1 MLLYIHV
8 PFCRKKCSY
17 CAFYSLPMEEGRA
30 GADQIN
36 AYAASLVR
44 ELRLWGERLGKVPV
58 ETIFF
63 GGGTPSLLPGGTIG
77 KILDVAR
84 KVFTVA
90 DNAEITAEANPD
102 SALEAGWLFDA
113 RRAGVNRLSLGV
125 QSFDDAD
132 LAILGR
138 PHSVRAA
145 QAAMETARTA
155 GFANISLDLMW
166 GLPGPPPSHAQSQT
180 QWLRQ
185 LRLAVEAQPEHISAY
200 GLTVEP
206 ASALEK
212 AIAKG
217 KLILPREN
225 EQASIYLSGSD
236 YLESRGYMQYEISNY
251 ARMGFECRHN
261 LGYWEGAD
269 YLGLGP
275 AAASTMAGK
284 RWTNPDSL
292 REWQRAIR
300 VGVIAPTVEK
310 LDAAAKA
317 KEWLMLHLRMT
328 KGLSLKDWQD
338 LTGQAFLQEYAHLI
352 ALLQKNGLAA
362 TRTGRFRLTRSG
374 MLVSNTIIAHFFD
387 QLENAFPDADKPIN
401 QA

>member
-17 CAFYSLPMEEGRA
+17 CAFYSLPVEEGRA

-36 AYAASLVR
+36 GYAASLIR

-63 GGGTPSLLPGGTIG
+63 GGGTPSMLPGGTIG
-77 KILDVAR
+77 KILDVTR
-84 KVFTVA
+84 RVFTVA

-102 SALEAGWLFDA
+102 SALEDGWLFEA
-113 RRAGVNRLSLGV
+113 RRAGINRLSLGV
-125 QSFDDAD
+125 QSFDGAD
-132 LAILGR
+132 LVMLER
-138 PHSVRAA
+138 PHNARAA
-145 QAAMETARTA
+145 RAALETARTA

-166 GLPGPPPSHAQSQT
+166 GLPGIAPQSQSQT
-180 QWLRQ
+180 QWLHQ
-185 LRLAVEAQPEHISAY
+185 LRFAVDMQPEHISAY
-200 GLTVEP
+200 GLTLEP
-206 ASALEK
+206 GSTLEK
-212 AIAKG
+212 AVSTG
-217 KLILPREN
+217 KLVLPKEK
-225 EQASIYLSGSD
+225 EQASMYLAGSE

-261 LGYWEGAD
+261 LGYWEGAE

-275 AAASTMAGK
+275 AASSTMGGK

-292 REWQRAIR
+292 HEWQRAIK

-310 LDAAAKA
+310 LDATAKA
-317 KEWLMLHLRMT
+317 KEWLMLHLRMN
-328 KGLSLKDWQD
+328 KGISVKEWQD
-338 LTGQAFLQEYAHLI
+338 ITGQSFLQEYAPLI

-374 MLVSNTIIAHFFD
+374 MLVSNTIIAHFFEKI
-387 QLENAFPDADKPIN
+387 ENALPDTDI
-401 QA
+401 Q